1 MDLNQVSTGERVHI
15 GFFGC
20 TNAGKSSLVNAVT
33 GQSVSLVS
41 EVQGTTTDAVRKAM
55 ELLPLGPVMI
65 VDTPGFDD
73 KGILGEKRIENTRK
87 VLETVDAASL
97 VCDAQRGISEQD
109 KVLIDIFNEK
119 KVPYIIAYSKADL
132 AETLAD
138 IPDNAVYVSS
148 VTGQGIAEFKEKL
161 ARLIPEKT
169 NKIEIVNTF
178 VKKGDVVI
186 LVTPIDESAPKGR
199 IILPQQN
206 VLRNLLDI
214 GACGI
219 VVQPMQL
226 EDTLKNLKEP
236 PAAVITDSQVF
247 GEIAQIVPK
256 DIPLTS
262 FSILFANYKG
272 VLSNCVKAV
281 SKLEQIKDGDRILIA
296 EGCTH
301 HRQCNDIGS
310 VKIPAWLKKHTGKEV
325 VFEFNSGREFAQDL
339 SKYAM
344 VIHCGGC
351 MLTEKDVTSRMEKSC
366 AQDVPFVNYG
376 ILIAYMKGILKRS
389 LEVFPEL
396 YESLS

>member
-1 MDLNQVSTGERVHI
+1 
-15 GFFGC
+15 
-20 TNAGKSSLVNAVT
+20 
-33 GQSVSLVS
+33 
-41 EVQGTTTDAVRKAM
+41 

-256 DIPLTS
+256 DVPLTS